1 MKLIGVDIGGSHI
14 SAAQVILDNR
24 HAEIANFHEA
34 DVDTF
39 GAKEAIISTWT
50 EVVRNAAG
58 ESINYRVG
66 IAMPGPFDYDNGIS
80 LIKDQGKMAS
90 LYQLSVKNLLA
101 ESLGMPASQLA
112 FTNDAE
118 AFLSGESYAGA
129 GRDFQNSI
137 GITLGTGL
145 GSAIKIHDVVKD
157 AKLWTAPFRDG
168 IAEDYFGTAW
178 FKKYASERFELE
190 ISGVKDLLSQ
200 DFDSDASKK
209 IFETFGRAL
218 GEFLFP
224 YLIRLHAE
232 GVVLGG
238 KISLAS
244 ENYLPST
251 QRYLETMGYPVSFTI
266 SELGERATLIGA
278 CLPFLEK

>member
-39 GAKEAIISTWT
+39 GAKDAIISTWT

-58 ESINYRVG
+58 ESINYSVG

-80 LIKDQGKMAS
+80 LIKDQGKMAA
-90 LYQLSVKNLLA
+90 LYQNSVKNLLA

-168 IAEDYFGTAW
+168 IAEDYLGTAW

-200 DFDSDASKK
+200 DFDSNSAKK

-244 ENYLPST
+244 EIYLPTT
-251 QRYLETMGYPVSFTI
+251 QGYLETMGYSVPFTI